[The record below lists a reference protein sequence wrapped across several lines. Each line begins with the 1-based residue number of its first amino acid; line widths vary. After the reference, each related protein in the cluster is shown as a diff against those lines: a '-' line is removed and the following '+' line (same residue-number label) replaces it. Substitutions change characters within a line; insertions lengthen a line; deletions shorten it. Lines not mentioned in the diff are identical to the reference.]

1 MVVVMWVVLKK
12 TRTQCQ
18 GVRKI
23 LFSDTHSGVC
33 GQEHLPFRKMNIL
46 VHTTYMYE
54 VSAFPQT
61 THNKMVYVVLKR
73 ENLNAEVQHRYVLPL
88 DKCHFLRSNFI

>member
-46 VHTTYMYE
+46 VHVYIE
-54 VSAFPQT
+54 VSAFPQM
-61 THNKMVYVVLKR
+61 THNKMV
-73 ENLNAEVQHRYVLPL
+73 
-88 DKCHFLRSNFI
+88 